1 MLMFSVDDYFD
12 SNTESVKAIESV
24 SFSLWTLSLILLIS
38 SAILV
43 VVYNTSKREQ
53 QKDNYLL
60 LGNAL

>member
-1 MLMFSVDDYFD
+1 MFSVDDYFD